1 MFSKDLELTIG
12 QCYKEAREQR
22 HEFMTVEHLLLALL
36 ENPSAAAVLRAC
48 NADIGKLGRDLRSI
62 ITETV
67 PVLPPNDE
75 RDTQPTLGFQRVL
88 QRAVYHVQSSGRK
101 EVTGANV
108 LVAIFGEKD
117 SHAVYFLGQQ
127 EVSRLDVVNYISHG
141 IAKIGQESGQQ
152 PQGEPG
158 REAEG
163 GEEPRGNPL
172 TEFANNLNDLARQG
186 KIDPLIG
193 REEEV
198 ERTIQVL
205 CRRRKN
211 NPLYVGEAGVG
222 KTALAEGLAK
232 RIVENNVPA
241 VLKDCTIWALDL
253 GALVAG
259 TKYRGDFEKRLKA
272 VIAQLKKEPGAIL
285 FIDEIHTIIGA
296 GSASGGTM
304 DASNLIKPML
314 ASGEI
319 RCIGSTTFQEFR
331 GVFEKDRALARR
343 FQKIDVVEPTIADT
357 IEILKGLK
365 TRFEEHHKVEYT
377 NDALK
382 AAVDLSV
389 KHIADRLLPDK
400 AIDVIDEA
408 GARQRLLPE
417 DQRTGTVDVPEIE
430 FIVARMAR
438 IPPKQVSVSDR
449 DVLKSLDRN
458 LKMVVFGQDS
468 AIDAL
473 ASAIKMARSGLGNPQ
488 KPIGCFLLAGPTGVG
503 KTEVTRQLAMQLGIE
518 LVRFDMSEYMES
530 HSVSR
535 LIGAPPGYVGFDQ
548 GGLLT
553 EQIVKHPH
561 CVLLLDEIEKAHP
574 DVYNVL
580 LQIMDRGA
588 LTDTNGRE
596 ANFKNVIVVM
606 TTNAG
611 AQQAARR
618 TIGFVEQNHATDA
631 MEVIRRAF
639 SPEFR
644 NRLDAVDPLQRARL
658 RTHPARGRQVPDRA
672 RDAAAGEARVAE
684 RRCRR
689 AALARRARLRSAD
702 GRTTD
707 GPRDPGKREA
717 RARRRAAVRQAG
729 RGRQGSPRRQ
739 GRQARGRMRSGGEVA
754 GGGRRV
760 DAYAARNT
768 RKQKSRNRKRSGLFF
783 CRHPGE
789 ALGPDA
795 RQGHGSRVVSASC
808 TAAG

>member
-12 QCYKEAREQR
+12 QCYKQAREQR

-36 ENPSAAAVLRAC
+36 ENPSATQVLRAC
-48 NADIGKLGRDLRSI
+48 SADIGKLGRDLRSI
-62 ITETV
+62 IAETV
-67 PVLPPNDE
+67 PVLPAEDE

-117 SHAVYFLGQQ
+117 SHAVYFLSQQ
-127 EVSRLDVVNYISHG
+127 DVNRLDVVNFLSHG
-141 IAKIGQESGQQ
+141 IAKLGDETSAPGAAG
-152 PQGEPG
+152 PEAGAREGE
-158 REAEG
+158 A
-163 GEEPRGNPL
+163 GEEGRGNPL
-172 TEFANNLNDLARQG
+172 GEFANNLNELARQG

-193 REEEV
+193 RELEV

-232 RIVENNVPA
+232 RIVEGQVPD
-241 VLKDCTIWALDL
+241 VLKDATIYALDL

-259 TKYRGDFEKRLKA
+259 TKYRGDFEKRLKS
-272 VIAQLKKEPGAIL
+272 VIAQLRKEPGAIL

-314 ASGEI
+314 ASGEM
-319 RCIGSTTFQEFR
+319 RCIGSTTFQEYR

-343 FQKIDVVEPTIADT
+343 FQKIDVVEPSVADS

-365 TRFEEHHKVEYT
+365 SRFEEHHNIEYT
-377 NDALK
+377 GDALK

-389 KHIADRLLPDK
+389 KHISDRLLPDK

-417 DQRTGTVDVPEIE
+417 DQRNGKVDVPEIE
-430 FIVARMAR
+430 YIVARMAR
-438 IPPKQVSVSDR
+438 IPPKQVSASDR
-449 DVLKSLDRN
+449 DVLRNLERN

-468 AIDAL
+468 AIEIL
-473 ASAIKMARSGLGNPQ
+473 TSAIKMARSGLGAPNR
-488 KPIGCFLLAGPTGVG
+488 PIGNFLFAGPTGVG
-503 KTEVTRQLAMQLGIE
+503 KTEVTRQLALQLGVE
-518 LVRFDMSEYMES
+518 LVRFDMSEYMEA
-530 HSVSR
+530 HSVSL

-580 LQIMDRGA
+580 LQIMDRGV

-596 ANFKNVIVVM
+596 ANFRNVIVVM

-611 AQQAARR
+611 AQAAARR
-618 TIGFVEQNHATDA
+618 TIGFVEQNHASDA
-631 MEVIRRAF
+631 MEILRKAF
-639 SPEFR
+639 TPEFR
-644 NRLDAVDPLQRARL
+644 NRLDAIVQFGALDFDHILRVVDKFLIELETQLQEKHVSL
-658 RTHPARGRQVPDRA
+658 DV
-672 RDAAAGEARVAE
+672 DAAARRWLAENGFDPQMGARPMARVIQDNVK
-684 RRCRR
+684 R
-689 AALARRARLRSAD
+689 ALAEELLFGKLVDGGKVRL
-702 GRTTD
+702 TV
-707 GPRDPGKREA
+707 REDA
-717 RARRRAAVRQAG
+717 LKVETEAAEKL
-729 RGRQGSPRRQ
+729 P
-739 GRQARGRMRSGGEVA
+739 
-754 GGGRRV
+754 
-760 DAYAARNT
+760 
-768 RKQKSRNRKRSGLFF
+768 
-783 CRHPGE
+783 
-789 ALGPDA
+789 
-795 RQGHGSRVVSASC
+795 VVVE
-808 TAAG
+808 